1 MKKEVELLQEC
12 KLQLE
17 FLNKKFGETGTTNSL
32 IAKIDDL
39 SKIYEQSETNVHL
52 IKGLSKEP
60 LPNNACVE
68 FSTGMNN
75 KNKITVYVREDGIVD
90 VNTNSRIGQD
100 LIILPRAANSFYLSF
115 IDKD

>member
-17 FLNKKFGETGTTNSL
+17 YLNEKFGKTGTTNSL
-32 IAKIDDL
+32 IAKIDAL

-52 IKGLSKEP
+52 IEGVCKNP

-68 FSTGMNN
+68 FSTGINN
-75 KNKITVYVREDGIVD
+75 ENKITVYVRKDGLID
-90 VNTNSRIGQD
+90 VSANGRIGQD
-100 LIILPRAANSFYLSF
+100 LIILPRAANSFCISVA
-115 IDKD
+115 DMD